1 MTQVANERWIDFS
14 TRIARACYADNEQP
28 SLKWILDSLEC
39 IFTEIK
45 DDLSLY
51 TSWDDTEPYPKD
63 HEYYNSKDPTDRP
76 LLLSSLISEG
86 IEDEIYARIHRHST
100 EKESRVLEKL
110 LERRDKD
117 RWLEAY
123 NHLKNQIVHRWSSP
137 VHCCLRAGIDVA
149 KSPSAGVVGFV
160 VGDLKKMY
168 PEGIPDWICDK
179 WTDKRTGLQADL
191 NALPDDLEIVL

>member
-1 MTQVANERWIDFS
+1 MAK
-14 TRIARACYADNEQP
+14 ACYVDSEEP
-28 SLKWILDSLEC
+28 SLEWILDSLDC

-51 TSWDDTEPYPKD
+51 TSWDETEPYAED
-63 HEYYNSKDPTDRP
+63 HKYFDSRNKP

-86 IEDEIYARIHRHST
+86 IENEIYARIHRHST
-100 EKESRVLEKL
+100 EKELKVLEKL
-110 LERRDKD
+110 WEQRGKDK
-117 RWLEAY
+117 RLEAY
-123 NHLKNQIVHRWSSP
+123 DNLRNQIVERWSSP

-168 PEGIPDWICDK
+168 PEGIPDWICSR
-179 WTDKRTGLQADL
+179 WIDKRTGLQADL
-191 NALPDDLEIVL
+191 NALPDDWDIVL